1 MLVSEKGKDLSVKE
15 KEFISKSLKING
27 ENKNQELLTNR
38 EVEVMLEL
46 SKGLSNKE
54 IAEKLCISLAT
65 VKTHI
70 INIYS
75 KLHVSSRVAVVE
87 KARKMNVIKEYE
99 TDILLMQYQGLF

>member
-1 MLVSEKGKDLSVKE
+1 MEEVEEISTTIIMDHNE
-15 KEFISKSLKING
+15 EF
-27 ENKNQELLTNR
+27 LTNK
-38 EVEVMLEL
+38 ETEVMLEI

-75 KLHVSSRVAVVE
+75 KLQVNSRVAAVE
-87 KARKMNVIKEYE
+87 KARKMDIIKN
-99 TDILLMQYQGLF
+99 